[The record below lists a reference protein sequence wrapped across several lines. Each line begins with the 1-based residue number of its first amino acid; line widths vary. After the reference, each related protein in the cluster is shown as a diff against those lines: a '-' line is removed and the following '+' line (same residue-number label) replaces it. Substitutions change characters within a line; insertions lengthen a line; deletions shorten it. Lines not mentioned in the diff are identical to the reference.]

1 MWLNKHMWL
10 INCVLLA
17 PALINVCGLLTV
29 CCWPLIV
36 VATDMNS
43 VNKHMWLI
51 NCVLLAPD
59 CSSNRYE
66 QR

>member
-1 MWLNKHMWL
+1 MWL
-10 INCVLLA
+10 INC
-17 PALINVCGLLTV
+17 
-29 CCWPLIV
+29 V

-43 VNKHMWLI
+43 VNKHMCAVGPVVCCVAPDCSSNRYEQLI

-59 CSSNRYE
+59 CSSNLYE